1 MPRRKK
7 LFALLVDLGILA
19 AAVAVL
25 LVVASACSA
34 RPPDAL
40 PVLLFADSY
49 EGYTA
54 GRRLPGDTWQV
65 MASEASATVSDSLAF
80 DGANSLALHG
90 PVYRGLALPDGL
102 KMASYT
108 TSIMLPELVPDQ
120 VGPVA
125 SLAFSWASSR
135 GDLAQVASLDIS
147 ADGAV
152 RLRTAGGAGFQW
164 QGLEPGRWH
173 RLHLVANLV
182 DSHAAAWID
191 DEFLDEVPIG
201 NDPTAGKPRLQV
213 FTLRSAASDFWTF
226 LDSVSIYRG
235 LLLPATRLRDCT
247 TGGPSRSGDIVNVVF
262 LDTEGLK
269 ETLAVFDEVVGWP
282 YTEGSNLCLEEDDG
296 FLRPQGAHRASHGSD
311 QERWHARFYHD
322 EAERR
327 TLAALHRDNCGGGSI
342 GHPCRF
348 FQSHQGTAFFTARDV
363 VARYFQDAGFDV
375 SLTEQVAY
383 IVLDRKP

>member
-1 MPRRKK
+1 MPRRKR
-7 LFALLVDLGILA
+7 LFALLGDLGILA

-40 PVLLFADSY
+40 PVLLFAESY
-49 EGYTA
+49 EGYPA
-54 GRRLPGDTWQV
+54 GRRLPGDTWQLT
-65 MASEASATVSDSLAF
+65 ASEASATVSDSLAF

-90 PVYRGLALPDGL
+90 PVHRGLALSDGL

-108 TSIMLPELVPDQ
+108 ASIMLPELVLDQ

-125 SLAFSWASSR
+125 SLAFSWANSR
-135 GDLAQVASLDIS
+135 GDLAHAASLDIS

-173 RLHLVANLV
+173 SLHLVANLV
-182 DSHAAAWID
+182 DSYAAAWVD

-201 NDPTAGKPRLQV
+201 NDPIAGKPRLQA
-213 FTLRSAASDFWTF
+213 FTLWSAAGDFWTF

-247 TGGPSRSGDIVNVVF
+247 TGAPHRSGDIINVVF
-262 LDTEGLK
+262 LGSEGLK
-269 ETLAVFDEVVGWP
+269 ETLSLFDEVVGWP
-282 YTEGSNLCLEEDDG
+282 YTEGSNLCLEGDDG
-296 FLRPQGAHRASHGSD
+296 FLRPQGAHRASHGSG

-322 EAERR
+322 EEGQR
-327 TLAALHRDNCGGGSI
+327 TLAAMHRDDCGGGDI
-342 GHPCRF
+342 GQPCRF
-348 FQSHQGTAFFTARDV
+348 FQSHQGTAFFTARDIMM
-363 VARYFQDAGFDV
+363 RYFQDAGFDV